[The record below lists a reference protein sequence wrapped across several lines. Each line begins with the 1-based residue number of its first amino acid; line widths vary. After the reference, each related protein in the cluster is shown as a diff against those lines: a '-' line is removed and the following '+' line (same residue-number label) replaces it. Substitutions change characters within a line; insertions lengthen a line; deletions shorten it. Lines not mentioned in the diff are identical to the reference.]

1 MTAVLQVRG
10 EQLSQPPSAR
20 LPSEVSVQATSLI
33 DMQASAFSV
42 TAVEQKAS
50 SSSSFVN
57 IVQHGYQQ
65 LCEPA
70 EHERR

>member
-10 EQLSQPPSAR
+10 EQLSQPSSAR
-20 LPSEVSVQATSLI
+20 VPSEVSVQTTSLI
-33 DMQASAFSV
+33 DAQASAFSI
-42 TAVEQKAS
+42 TAVERKAS

-57 IVQHGYQQ
+57 IVQYEYQQ

-70 EHERR
+70 EDERQ